1 MKRSSI
7 RTKILYAML
16 SMGLILLLFCWSNI
30 SALKIMENYNN
41 VLAENIQATQ
51 DAVAN
56 GNPDSIQQ
64 YEANIT
70 EALRGNAVRIN
81 GTYIFDFCLL
91 GLGAIMVFVVLAI
104 CNKSIV
110 KKAASSSAQLAEI
123 ADKLKNNRG
132 DLTQRIEVD
141 SNDEIGEL
149 VAGINGF
156 MDILQNLMVKVED
169 SSDKM
174 AVAVAKT
181 TDAANHTND
190 SATNVSAVT
199 EELAASMQTISS
211 NLDEIS
217 DGSEGILIHI
227 KEISENAGTGALEM
241 LDIKKKAENMHADA
255 LASKKKSADTFS
267 SVGDTLKQ
275 AVEDSKSV
283 DRIDA
288 LTSNILEISSQT
300 NLLALNASIE
310 AARAGEAGK
319 GFAVVADEIR
329 KLADDSKNT
338 ANSIQEISQTVT
350 MSVKKLADS
359 ASEMLDFVDTTII
372 NDYDK
377 FVDIIDKYRRDTE
390 EISKT
395 LSRFAEQ
402 TSSIER
408 TMESMSE
415 GINNISRSVDDSSNG
430 ITGVAQ
436 EATNLVMIM
445 SDIMEQTKINKEIS
459 DTMGKELDRFEK
471 IE

>member
-1 MKRSSI
+1 
-7 RTKILYAML
+7 
-16 SMGLILLLFCWSNI
+16 
-30 SALKIMENYNN
+30 
-41 VLAENIQATQ
+41 
-51 DAVAN
+51 
-56 GNPDSIQQ
+56 
-64 YEANIT
+64 
-70 EALRGNAVRIN
+70 
-81 GTYIFDFCLL
+81 
-91 GLGAIMVFVVLAI
+91 
-104 CNKSIV
+104 
-110 KKAASSSAQLAEI
+110 
-123 ADKLKNNRG
+123 
-132 DLTQRIEVD
+132 
-141 SNDEIGEL
+141 
-149 VAGINGF
+149 
-156 MDILQNLMVKVED
+156 MVKVED

-174 AVAVAKT
+174 AVAVTKT

-350 MSVKKLADS
+350 MSVKRLADS